1 MTRSTNPLI
10 IIIVVIII
18 ITSERTERKTQCSSR
33 KSNER
38 ARSLQKKDWWR
49 GAEGGLNGRS
59 YTVRW
64 NLNIFVQRWLMSK
77 PEAYLFKYCGINLK
91 LRRPP
96 SWVIVAIGRTHR
108 VRRCGFDVT
117 IFSSGVLRR
126 VRFWVLNILSHVVGA
141 ENWAEQAEYRM
152 SGTGA
157 VSNARSTTIAI
168 ESACCSSLAGG
179 NRFERWS
186 AILPLWLII
195 ALFIYNYN

>member
-10 IIIVVIII
+10 IIIVVII

-126 VRFWVLNILSHVVGA
+126 VRFWVLNVMLSVQKTERSKPNIG
-141 ENWAEQAEYRM
+141 WAGPERWAMLAQQRLQSRAH
-152 SGTGA
+152 A
-157 VSNARSTTIAI
+157 AAL
-168 ESACCSSLAGG
+168 SLAEIGL
-179 NRFERWS
+179 S
-186 AILPLWLII
+186 ADR
-195 ALFIYNYN
+195 LFCRYD